1 MHVPSTRQR
10 SSNHSRARVVTTNY
24 GRAVSFDPNAMVQRF
39 KERAAAVRKR
49 PLPPVA
55 GEERQQFIA
64 QANSDFQDFA
74 MIGDAQASLDD
85 GILTLRIDLRP
96 ADKRS

>member
-1 MHVPSTRQR
+1 MIT
-10 SSNHSRARVVTTNY
+10 
-24 GRAVSFDPNAMVQRF
+24 RF

-55 GEERQQFIA
+55 GEESQQFIS
-64 QANSDFQDFA
+64 QANTDFQDFA
-74 MIGDAQASLDD
+74 MIGDAEATLEE
-85 GILTLRIDLRP
+85 GVLILRIDLRP

>member
-1 MHVPSTRQR
+1 MM
-10 SSNHSRARVVTTNY
+10 TTNY
-24 GRAVSFDPNAMVQRF
+24 GRAVSFDPNKMVQRF